1 MLSDILKDLRQRKDI
16 TQADLAEYL
25 GITQQAVARW
35 ERNKSEPDLE
45 TLKTLANYFNVS
57 TDYLLGNERNNSH
70 DFSDDEKRLINEYR
84 KLDVLKKQTLSS
96 MLAFL
101 ISPQSTTSGN
111 VIQNTQNG
119 HVLYSN
125 SGNNIV
131 MA

>member
-16 TQADLAEYL
+16 TQAELAEYL

-57 TDYLLGNERNNSH
+57 TDYLLGNERRN
-70 DFSDDEKRLINEYR
+70 FGDDEERLISEYR
-84 KLDVLKKQTLSS
+84 KLDVFKKKTLLS

-101 ISPQSTTSGN
+101 ISPQGATAGN
-111 VIQNTQNG
+111 VVQSTQNG
-119 HVLYSN
+119 HNLYSN

-131 MA
+131 MG

>member
-35 ERNKSEPDLE
+35 ERRKSEPDIE

-57 TDYLLGNERNNSH
+57 VDYLVGNERNNSR
-70 DFSDDEKRLINEYR
+70 DFSDDEERLISDYR
-84 KLDVLKKQTLSS
+84 KLDTFKKQTLSS

-101 ISPQSTTSGN
+101 ISPQGSNTGN

-125 SGNNIV
+125 NGNNIV
-131 MA
+131 MG